1 MIVAMR
7 PQTAF
12 IPSLLQQA
20 FRDVSRG
27 GVKLRSYIS
36 HDVPYL
42 PPKFYLKFYPRLLRQ
57 RSDSSLEFLRIENK
71 QIRTVPNGSSS

>member
-20 FRDVSRG
+20 FRDVSKG

-42 PPKFYLKFYPRLLRQ
+42 PQNFA
-57 RSDSSLEFLRIENK
+57 
-71 QIRTVPNGSSS
+71 

>member
-27 GVKLRSYIS
+27 RVKLRSHFS
-36 HDVPYL
+36 HNVPYFTL
-42 PPKFYLKFYPRLLRQ
+42 APKILFKIHVYRGKDQ
-57 RSDSSLEFLRIENK
+57 T
-71 QIRTVPNGSSS
+71 QV

>member
-42 PPKFYLKFYPRLLRQ
+42 PPKFCLRFTFTAAKIRLKFRISQNRKQADKNSPER
-57 RSDSSLEFLRIENK
+57 FL
-71 QIRTVPNGSSS
+71 

>member
-20 FRDVSRG
+20 FRDVSKLSKG

-42 PPKFYLKFYPRLLRQ
+42 PQNFA
-57 RSDSSLEFLRIENK
+57 
-71 QIRTVPNGSSS
+71 

>member
-20 FRDVSRG
+20 VRDVSRG
-27 GVKLRSYIS
+27 GAYIS
-36 HDVPYL
+36 HNVPL
-42 PPKFYLKFYPRLLRQ
+42 IFAPKILLKIHVYRGKDQ
-57 RSDSSLEFLRIENK
+57 T
-71 QIRTVPNGSSS
+71 QV

>member
-27 GVKLRSYIS
+27 GVRVELSYDLTS
-36 HDVPYL
+36 PTMYL
-42 PPKFYLKFYPRLLRQ
+42 ICPQNFA
-57 RSDSSLEFLRIENK
+57 
-71 QIRTVPNGSSS
+71 

>member
-20 FRDVSRG
+20 FRDVSSG
-27 GVKLRSYIS
+27 GVKLRSYMS
-36 HDVPYL
+36 HNVPYL
-42 PPKFYLKFYPRLLRQ
+42 PPKILLKIHVYRGKHQ
-57 RSDSSLEFLRIENK
+57 T
-71 QIRTVPNGSSS
+71 QV

>member
-20 FRDVSRG
+20 VRDVSRG

-36 HDVPYL
+36 HNL
-42 PPKFYLKFYPRLLRQ
+42 PLIFAPKILLKIHVYRGKDQ
-57 RSDSSLEFLRIENK
+57 T
-71 QIRTVPNGSSS
+71 QV